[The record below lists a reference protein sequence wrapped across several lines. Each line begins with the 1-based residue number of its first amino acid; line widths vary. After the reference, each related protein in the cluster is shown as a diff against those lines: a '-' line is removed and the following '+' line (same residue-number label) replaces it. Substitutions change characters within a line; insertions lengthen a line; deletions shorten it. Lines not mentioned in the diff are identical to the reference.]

1 MKKTTNYEL
10 TLYELEDKFS
20 ITAEENSINAN
31 MVIIDNALAEKA
43 SITDVTNYIEENK
56 EELRG
61 PQGEPGKDGID
72 GKDFTYDMF
81 TEEQL
86 ASLKGEKGD
95 QGLPG
100 KKGDKGDK
108 GDTGTP
114 GQDGYT
120 PIKGV
125 DYFDGEKGEPGKDG
139 QDGKDGKDFT
149 YDMFTEE
156 QLAALK
162 GEKGEKGDQGEV
174 GPKGDQGEPGA
185 DGYTPIKGVDYFDGA
200 KGEKGDQ
207 GEVGPAG
214 ANGKDGV
221 SVTHAWEGSILS
233 ITSASGTTTAD
244 LRGPK
249 GDKGDKGEDGT
260 GVNVK
265 TNASECIE
273 IGDAYIDADGNL
285 QILTELPSTFTNGGQ
300 IKGPKGDKGDQG
312 DKGDK
317 GDTGAAFTYDMFTAE
332 QLAGLKGEKGDQGI
346 QGPEGPQGIQGVQG
360 PKGDKGDK
368 GDQGIQGEAGYTPIK
383 GTDYFTAEDIASL
396 NIPTKVSDLTN
407 DSNYLS
413 AIPEEYVTE
422 TELENKQ
429 YLTADDIANKADKSE
444 LHSHDNKTILDAIT
458 ASYTTEEATKLAG
471 LNNYDDSEVKASIKA
486 INDDYLKAT
495 DKTELTNLINEK
507 ASNTDVTNLTG
518 RVSTAEGKIATLEN
532 TIVNKAEKTEIPTK
546 ISELTNDTG
555 FITDYTETDPTVP
568 THVKEITTT
577 DITNWNAKS
586 EFSGDYNDLTNK
598 PIIPTIPTTVSSF
611 TNDAGYL
618 TEIPSDYI
626 TEEELEAKKYL
637 TEIPVEYI
645 TEAELTSKGYLT
657 EVPAE
662 YITETELENKGYA
675 VQADVNESL
684 STKANQSTVSNLSTA
699 HNTLNQKVSTIETS
713 VAAIESALDTK
724 ATSATTIAGYGIT
737 DAYTKAE
744 IDGLIAGAFSFKGT
758 EESFETLPTDAKA
771 GDVYQVADKEYA
783 YDGTKW
789 VELGFN
795 IDLSGYAT
803 NAQIAEVYAT
813 KADLTEGLNQKL
825 NVTDFNTTIKNYAT
839 NSSVNSSLSTKANS
853 TDLNALTL
861 RVEANEGSLLQKA
874 DKTEIP
880 TKVSELTNDS
890 NYLTSI
896 PDEYIVEDEL
906 TTALAAKVDVVS
918 GKGLSTNDYTTEEK
932 NKLAGLSNYNDTDL
946 VNRIDTIEKANYQTA
961 SDVANAI
968 VGKLDKASKLNTVT
982 ITADH
987 GEDNWY
993 TANAIDGIC
1002 EDFETD
1008 LDNIAKSIPTA
1019 VSQLTND
1026 KGYLTTIP
1034 EEYITESELNSKGY
1048 LTEVPEEY
1056 VTETELANKKYLT
1069 AHQDISHLAEKTE
1082 IPTLVSQ
1089 LTNDSG
1095 YITAIPAEY
1104 ITETELENKKY
1115 LTSFTETDPVFMAHV
1130 ASGITAE
1137 NIAAWNNKAEVSAI
1151 PTKVSELTND
1161 SNYLTA
1167 IPDNYLVEEDFVA
1180 ITEQEILDIISGK
1193 TE

>member
-1 MKKTTNYEL
+1 MKKTTNYDL

-95 QGLPG
+95 QGEQGLPG
-100 KKGDKGDK
+100 EKGDKGDK
-108 GDTGTP
+108 GDTGAP

-207 GEVGPAG
+207 GEVGPTG

-360 PKGDKGDK
+360 LKGDKGDK
-368 GDQGIQGEAGYTPIK
+368 GDQGIQGEAGYTPVK
-383 GTDYFTAEDIASL
+383 GTDYFTSEDIASL
-396 NIPTKVSDLTN
+396 NIPTKVSD
-407 DSNYLS
+407 
-413 AIPEEYVTE
+413 
-422 TELENKQ
+422 
-429 YLTADDIANKADKSE
+429 
-444 LHSHDNKTILDAIT
+444 
-458 ASYTTEEATKLAG
+458 
-471 LNNYDDSEVKASIKA
+471 
-486 INDDYLKAT
+486 
-495 DKTELTNLINEK
+495 
-507 ASNTDVTNLTG
+507 
-518 RVSTAEGKIATLEN
+518 
-532 TIVNKAEKTEIPTK
+532 
-546 ISELTNDTG
+546 LTNDTG

-598 PIIPTIPTTVSSF
+598 PVIPTIPTTVSSF

-626 TEEELEAKKYL
+626 TEGELEAKGYLTTHQDISHLANKTEIPTKVSQLTNDSNYISSIPEEYVTESELEDKKYL
-637 TEIPVEYI
+637 TEVPAEYI
-645 TEAELTSKGYLT
+645 TETELTSKGYLT
-657 EVPAE
+657 EVPAA

-737 DAYTKAE
+737 DAYTKSE

-758 EESFETLPTDAKA
+758 KESFETLPIDAKA

-795 IDLSGYAT
+795 IDLSSYAT
-803 NAQIAEVYAT
+803 NAQVAEIYAT
-813 KADLTEGLNQKL
+813 KTDLTEGLNQKL
-825 NVTDFNTTIKNYAT
+825 NTTDFNTTIKNYAT
-839 NSSVNSSLSTKANS
+839 NASVNSNLSTKANA

-874 DKTEIP
+874 DKIEIP
-880 TKVSELTNDS
+880 TKVSELTNDAK
-890 NYLTSI
+890 YLTSI
-896 PDEYIVEDEL
+896 PEEYIVEDEL
-906 TTALAAKVDVVS
+906 TTALATKVDVVS
-918 GKGLSTNDYTTEEK
+918 GKGLSTNDYTTAEK
-932 NKLAGLSNYNDTDL
+932 NKLAGLNNYDDTDL
-946 VNRIDTIEKANYQTA
+946 VNRIDTIENANYQTA
-961 SDVANAI
+961 TDVANAI

-982 ITADH
+982 ITANH

-1008 LDNIAKSIPTA
+1008 LNNVIERIPTA

-1026 KGYLTTIP
+1026 KGYLTAIP
-1034 EEYITESELNSKGY
+1034 EEYITETELTSKGY
-1048 LTEVPEEY
+1048 LTEIPEEY
-1056 VTETELANKKYLT
+1056 VTETELNNKGYLT

-1137 NIAAWNNKAEVSAI
+1137 NITAWNNKAEVSAI

>member
-396 NIPTKVSDLTN
+396 NIPTKVSD
-407 DSNYLS
+407 
-413 AIPEEYVTE
+413 
-422 TELENKQ
+422 
-429 YLTADDIANKADKSE
+429 
-444 LHSHDNKTILDAIT
+444 
-458 ASYTTEEATKLAG
+458 
-471 LNNYDDSEVKASIKA
+471 
-486 INDDYLKAT
+486 
-495 DKTELTNLINEK
+495 
-507 ASNTDVTNLTG
+507 
-518 RVSTAEGKIATLEN
+518 
-532 TIVNKAEKTEIPTK
+532 
-546 ISELTNDTG
+546 LTNDTG

>member
-1 MKKTTNYEL
+1 
-10 TLYELEDKFS
+10 
-20 ITAEENSINAN
+20 
-31 MVIIDNALAEKA
+31 
-43 SITDVTNYIEENK
+43 
-56 EELRG
+56 
-61 PQGEPGKDGID
+61 
-72 GKDFTYDMF
+72 
-81 TEEQL
+81 
-86 ASLKGEKGD
+86 
-95 QGLPG
+95 
-100 KKGDKGDK
+100 
-108 GDTGTP
+108 
-114 GQDGYT
+114 
-120 PIKGV
+120 
-125 DYFDGEKGEPGKDG
+125 
-139 QDGKDGKDFT
+139 
-149 YDMFTEE
+149 
-156 QLAALK
+156 
-162 GEKGEKGDQGEV
+162 
-174 GPKGDQGEPGA
+174 
-185 DGYTPIKGVDYFDGA
+185 
-200 KGEKGDQ
+200 
-207 GEVGPAG
+207 
-214 ANGKDGV
+214 
-221 SVTHAWEGSILS
+221 
-233 ITSASGTTTAD
+233 
-244 LRGPK
+244 
-249 GDKGDKGEDGT
+249 
-260 GVNVK
+260 
-265 TNASECIE
+265 
-273 IGDAYIDADGNL
+273 
-285 QILTELPSTFTNGGQ
+285 
-300 IKGPKGDKGDQG
+300 
-312 DKGDK
+312 
-317 GDTGAAFTYDMFTAE
+317 MFTAE

-360 PKGDKGDK
+360 LKGDKGDK
-368 GDQGIQGEAGYTPIK
+368 GDQGIQGEAGYTPVK

-422 TELENKQ
+422 
-429 YLTADDIANKADKSE
+429 
-444 LHSHDNKTILDAIT
+444 
-458 ASYTTEEATKLAG
+458 
-471 LNNYDDSEVKASIKA
+471 
-486 INDDYLKAT
+486 
-495 DKTELTNLINEK
+495 
-507 ASNTDVTNLTG
+507 
-518 RVSTAEGKIATLEN
+518 
-532 TIVNKAEKTEIPTK
+532 
-546 ISELTNDTG
+546 
-555 FITDYTETDPTVP
+555 
-568 THVKEITTT
+568 
-577 DITNWNAKS
+577 
-586 EFSGDYNDLTNK
+586 
-598 PIIPTIPTTVSSF
+598 
-611 TNDAGYL
+611 
-618 TEIPSDYI
+618 
-626 TEEELEAKKYL
+626 EELEAKKYL
-637 TEIPVEYI
+637 TTHQDISHLANKTEIPTKVSQLTNDSNYISSIPEEYVTESELENKKYLTEVPAEYI
-645 TEAELTSKGYLT
+645 TETELTSKGYLT

-737 DAYTKAE
+737 DAYTKTE

-795 IDLSGYAT
+795 IDLSSYAT
-803 NAQIAEVYAT
+803 NAQVAEVYAT
-813 KADLTEGLNQKL
+813 KTDLTEGLNQKL
-825 NVTDFNTTIKNYAT
+825 NTTDFNTTIKNYAT

-853 TDLNALTL
+853 TDLNALTS

-880 TKVSELTNDS
+880 TKVSELTNDAK
-890 NYLTSI
+890 YLTSI
-896 PDEYIVEDEL
+896 PDEYIIEDEL

-918 GKGLSTNDYTTEEK
+918 GKGLSTNDYTTAEK
-932 NKLAGLSNYNDTDL
+932 NKLAGLNNYDDTDL
-946 VNRIDTIEKANYQTA
+946 VNRIDIIENANYQTA
-961 SDVANAI
+961 TDVANAI

-1002 EDFETD
+1002 ENFETD
-1008 LDNIAKSIPTA
+1008 LDNVAKTIPTA

-1026 KGYLTTIP
+1026 KGYLTAI
-1034 EEYITESELNSKGY
+1034 
-1048 LTEVPEEY
+1048 PEEY
-1056 VTETELANKKYLT
+1056 VTETELTSKGYLT
-1069 AHQDISHLAEKTE
+1069 EIPEEYVTETELNNKGYLTTHQDISHLAEKTE

-1104 ITETELENKKY
+1104 VTETELENKKY

-1137 NIAAWNNKAEVSAI
+1137 NITAWNNKAEVSAI